1 MPNKSICNAV
11 VPITFLFSF
20 LLTASA
26 LASTAASLSPPKGCE
41 TVSGTTPRK
50 LASRAMTEV
59 FPPPQ
64 LDIRTPL
71 EPTLMPSADR
81 NYLIYELHFHSFIE
95 SPVTLHSIEVID
107 SESKPEQA
115 VAVITGA
122 QLAEQV
128 KLAGPDDKDGLPRI
142 GGGQSAVAYLCLAFD
157 HNAAVPRKLR
167 HRVLLD
173 GATADSPVIDT
184 HHTHMKVLAPPLTGA
199 NWRAGNGPSIESH
212 HRTGLFVAGGAA
224 QIARRYAIDWKIYED
239 GKMYSGDA
247 RDVSS
252 YFAYGKNVLAVA
264 DGVIVQ
270 ARDGMPNNIPRTKD
284 GFAPAVP
291 ITMDTVM
298 GNFIVLALGDGQ
310 FAQYVHLQPDSLRV
324 KVGERVKRGQILAR
338 VGNSGDA
345 RWPHLHFQ
353 ISDNSDIL
361 ASEGLPYLIDQFKL
375 KLPDGIWELR
385 NNEFPLND
393 GVIDFG
399 PEKFGSR

>member
-1 MPNKSICNAV
+1 MPYKPICNTI
-11 VPITFLFSF
+11 VPVIFLFSL
-20 LLTASA
+20 LLTSSA
-26 LASTAASLSPPKGCE
+26 LASTAATLSPPKGCE
-41 TVSGTTPRK
+41 TVSGNAPRK

-71 EPTLMPSADR
+71 EPTLLPSADR
-81 NYLIYELHFHSFIE
+81 NYLIYELHFHSFMEKPLI
-95 SPVTLHSIEVID
+95 LKSIEVID
-107 SESKPEQA
+107 SESKPEQ
-115 VAVITGA
+115 VVVVITGA
-122 QLAEQV
+122 ALAEQL

-157 HNAAVPRKLR
+157 RNAAVPQKLR

-184 HHTHMKVLAPPLTGA
+184 HHTRLKVLASPLAGA
-199 NWRAGNGPSIESH
+199 NWRADNGPSIESH

-239 GKMYSGDA
+239 GNMYSGDA
-247 RDVSS
+247 RDVRS

-284 GFAPAVP
+284 GFTPAVP

-324 KVGERVKRGQILAR
+324 KAGEQVKRGQILAR

-353 ISDNSDIL
+353 ISDNSEIL
-361 ASEGLPYLIDQFKL
+361 ASEGLPYLIDRFKL
-375 KLPDGIWELR
+375 QLPDGTWSLR
-385 NNEFPLND
+385 NNDFPLSD

-399 PEKFGSR
+399 PAKSSFR